1 MTPPLSNRPVSQYNA
16 DTMSEELAEAVR
28 RVLDEVPG
36 SDRALAR
43 AAGISPS
50 TLYRI
55 RSGDRGCSPEIAEKL
70 ADTLQAW
77 SENTGQAAAHLRREL
92 DEEDDGE

>member
-1 MTPPLSNRPVSQYNA
+1 
-16 DTMSEELAEAVR
+16 MSEELAEAVR

-55 RSGDRGCSPEIAEKL
+55 RSGERGCSPEVAERL
-70 ADTLQAW
+70 ERTLQTW
-77 SENTGQAAAHLRREL
+77 SDDCSGAAAHLRREL
-92 DEEDDGE
+92 QRGEEPDD